1 MAARCSRLPRL
12 GEELMGELR
21 RGGACPSRRI
31 SKIYPLTGDMLLQ
44 TREGELPRRAE
55 PCLYAAGA
63 AELPVNQDSVSRWV
77 AKKK

>member
-1 MAARCSRLPRL
+1 
-12 GEELMGELR
+12 
-21 RGGACPSRRI
+21 
-31 SKIYPLTGDMLLQ
+31 MLLQ
-44 TREGELPRRAE
+44 TREGELPHRAE